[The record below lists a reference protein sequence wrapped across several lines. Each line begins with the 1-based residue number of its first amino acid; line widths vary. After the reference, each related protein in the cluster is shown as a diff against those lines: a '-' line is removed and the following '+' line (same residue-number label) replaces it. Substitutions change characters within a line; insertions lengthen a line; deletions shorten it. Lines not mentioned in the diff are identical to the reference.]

1 MMKANKFRLF
11 ASILVG
17 SVFVINIQ
25 AGFDFFINPQK
36 FTKAFE
42 LAGTPGEISV
52 AGVGLLFIM
61 WNVPYVFAIVN
72 PIKYSISLLQAII
85 MQLLGVAGET
95 ILYLRIPNQSHQL
108 MKESILRFI
117 IFDFA
122 GFILLIMAG
131 GMIVKLIKEQR
142 GKSFHAV

>member
-1 MMKANKFRLF
+1 MNKTKYFHIL

-17 SVFVINIQ
+17 IVFVINIQ
-25 AGFDFFINPQK
+25 AGFDFFFNPQK

-72 PIKYSISLLQAII
+72 PVKYSISLLQAII

-95 ILYLRIPNQSHQL
+95 ILYLRIPEQSHQL
-108 MKESILRFI
+108 MKESIMRFI

-122 GFILLIMAG
+122 GFIFLIMAG
-131 GMIVKLIKEQR
+131 AMIVKLLKEQR